1 MRAFVNRGSR
11 IQVLAGTEGVR
22 PLRIEAKLAD
32 LGLVL
37 PEPLAVPA
45 GVAVPPQW
53 IRVRGNIAYVSGQSA
68 RNPDGTPAG
77 PFGKVPSEVS
87 PEEARLGA
95 RGAALS
101 ILGTLQREL
110 GDLDRIS
117 AWLSVTGMVNADPG
131 FAGTSAVING
141 FSDLVIEVFGM
152 EVGAHARTSPGMAA
166 LPANSAV
173 VIAAT
178 VEIDGG

>member
-1 MRAFVNRGSR
+1 M
-11 IQVLAGTEGVR
+11 
-22 PLRIEAKLAD
+22 RIESKLND

-37 PEPLAVPA
+37 PEPFAVAA

-53 IRVRGNIAYVSGQSA
+53 IRVRNSIAYVSGQAA

-87 PEEARLGA
+87 AEEARLGA

-110 GDLDRIS
+110 GDLDRLS

-131 FAGTSAVING
+131 FAGTSGVING
-141 FSDLVIEVFGM
+141 FSDFIIELFG
-152 EVGAHARTSPGMAA
+152 EEIGAHARTSPGMAA
-166 LPANSAV
+166 LPGNSAV

-178 VEIDGG
+178 VEIDGESLENPAPAAQASLRSRQ

>member
-1 MRAFVNRGSR
+1 M
-11 IQVLAGTEGVR
+11 
-22 PLRIEAKLAD
+22 RIEAKLEAM
-32 LGLVL
+32 GLVL
-37 PEPLAVPA
+37 PGAATSTPGTA
-45 GVAVPPQW
+45 GPPNW
-53 IRVRGNIAYVSGQSA
+53 IRVRNNIAYVSGQSA
-68 RNPDGTPAG
+68 RNPDGTAAG

-87 PEEARLGA
+87 LEEARQAA

-141 FSDLVIEVFGM
+141 FSDFIIDLFGP
-152 EVGAHARTSPGMAA
+152 EIGAHARTSPGMAA
-166 LPANSAV
+166 LPGNSAV
-173 VIAAT
+173 VIAAI
-178 VEIDGG
+178 VEIDGET

>member
-1 MRAFVNRGSR
+1 M
-11 IQVLAGTEGVR
+11 
-22 PLRIEAKLAD
+22 RIEAKLTD

-37 PEPLAVPA
+37 PEPFAAPP
-45 GVAVPPQW
+45 GVAGPPNW
-53 IRVRGNIAYVSGQSA
+53 IRVRRNIAYVSGQSA

-87 PEEARLGA
+87 VEEARLGA

-131 FAGTSAVING
+131 FPGTTAVING
-141 FSDLVIEVFGM
+141 FSDLIIELFGA
-152 EVGAHARTSPGMAA
+152 EIGAHARTSPGMAA
-166 LPANSAV
+166 LPGDSAV
-173 VIAAT
+173 VIAAI

>member
-1 MRAFVNRGSR
+1 M
-11 IQVLAGTEGVR
+11 
-22 PLRIEAKLAD
+22 RIEAKLD
-32 LGLVL
+32 ELGLVL
-37 PEPLAVPA
+37 PAEMKVPP
-45 GVAVPPQW
+45 GTAVPPLW
-53 IRVRGNIAYVSGQSA
+53 IRIRNSIAYVSEQSA
-68 RNPDGTPAG
+68 RNPDGTAAG

-87 PEEARLGA
+87 VDHARLAA

-117 AWLSVTGMVNADPG
+117 AWLSVTGMVNADSG

-141 FSDLVIEVFGM
+141 FSDLIIEMFGP

-166 LPANSAV
+166 LPGNSAV
-173 VIAAT
+173 VIAAI

>member
-1 MRAFVNRGSR
+1 MGLKLPDEARTSP
-11 IQVLAGTEGVR
+11 GTTG
-22 PLRIEAKLAD
+22 
-32 LGLVL
+32 
-37 PEPLAVPA
+37 
-45 GVAVPPQW
+45 PPNW
-53 IRVRGNIAYVSGQSA
+53 IRVRNNIAYVAGQSA
-68 RNPDGTPAG
+68 RNPEGTAAG

-87 PEEARLGA
+87 LDDARLAA
-95 RGAALS
+95 RSAALT

-141 FSDLVIEVFGM
+141 FSDIIIDLFGP

-166 LPANSAV
+166 LPGNSAV
-173 VIAAT
+173 VIAAI